1 LTSGYRKVIQE
12 LDAGEIAMK
21 VDRLINILAAITL
34 IEMMVT
40 IGLGVTLSDVL
51 RVSRSWSLVAR
62 AVLANYILVPAAA
75 VGLLL
80 LFRANPLV
88 AVGFLVA
95 AICPG
100 APYGPPLT
108 AMAKGNV
115 PVSVG
120 LMVILAGSSAIVA
133 PLLLRFL
140 LPLVAGDTPLTISVV
155 KIIGTLLGAQLL
167 PLCVGLLLRHQY
179 PSLADKLRGPAGVL
193 SASLNLL
200 TLAVILFVQF
210 RVLTE
215 IRLIGYV
222 GMLSLLIVTMV
233 AGALAAKRT
242 PEERKGM
249 VITTSVRN
257 VGVGLVI
264 VSGSFPGTAAITS
277 ATVYA
282 LFQTIVMVLVALAW
296 GRLTPAG
303 IVSVKMKAA

>member
-1 LTSGYRKVIQE
+1 MTI
-12 LDAGEIAMK
+12 
-21 VDRLINILAAITL
+21 DRLINILAAITL

-133 PLLLRFL
+133 PLLLQFL

-200 TLAVILFVQF
+200 MLAVILFVQF
-210 RVLTE
+210 RVLAE
-215 IRLIGYV
+215 IRFIGYV
-222 GMLSLLIVTMV
+222 GMLSLLIITM
-233 AGALAAKRT
+233 ASGALVAKRT

-257 VGVGLVI
+257 VGVSLVI

>member
-1 LTSGYRKVIQE
+1 
-12 LDAGEIAMK
+12 MK

-133 PLLLRFL
+133 PLLLKFL

-210 RVLTE
+210 RVLAE
-215 IRLIGYV
+215 IRFIGYV

>member
-1 LTSGYRKVIQE
+1 
-12 LDAGEIAMK
+12 
-21 VDRLINILAAITL
+21 
-34 IEMMVT
+34 
-40 IGLGVTLSDVL
+40 
-51 RVSRSWSLVAR
+51 
-62 AVLANYILVPAAA
+62 
-75 VGLLL
+75 
-80 LFRANPLV
+80 
-88 AVGFLVA
+88 
-95 AICPG
+95 
-100 APYGPPLT
+100 
-108 AMAKGNV
+108 MAKGNV

>member
-1 LTSGYRKVIQE
+1 MT
-12 LDAGEIAMK
+12 
-21 VDRLINILAAITL
+21 VDRLINLLAAITL

-40 IGLGVTLSDVL
+40 IGLGVTLADVL
-51 RVSRSWSLVAR
+51 RVGRSWSLVAR
-62 AVLANYILVPAAA
+62 ALLANYILVPAAA
-75 VGLLL
+75 VGLLF
-80 LFRANPLV
+80 LFRASPFV

-95 AICPG
+95 AVCPG

-120 LMVILAGSSAIVA
+120 LMAILAGSSAILA
-133 PLLLRFL
+133 PLLLQFL
-140 LPLVAGDTPLTISVV
+140 LPLVAGDTTLTISVV

-179 PSLADKLRGPAGVL
+179 PTLADKLRGPAGVL

-200 TLAVILFVQF
+200 TLTVILFVQF

-233 AGALAAKRT
+233 AGALASTRT

-257 VGVGLVI
+257 VGVSLVI
-264 VSGSFPGTAAITS
+264 VTASFAGTAAITS
-277 ATVYA
+277 TTVYA
-282 LFQTIVMVLVALAW
+282 LFQTIVMVLVAFAW